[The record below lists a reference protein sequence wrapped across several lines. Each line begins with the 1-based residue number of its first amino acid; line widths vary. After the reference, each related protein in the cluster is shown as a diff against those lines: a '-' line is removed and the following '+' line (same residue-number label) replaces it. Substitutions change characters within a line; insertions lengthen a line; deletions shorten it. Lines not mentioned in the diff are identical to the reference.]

1 MRRIY
6 FQKRSKNL
14 LKAKTL
20 YIAFEGVDT
29 CGKTTQIG
37 LLQKAYP
44 DFVFTK
50 EPGGTELG
58 LKIRELALHHQ
69 NIDDKSR
76 FFLFLADRSEHV
88 AKIIRPN
95 TDRTI
100 ISDRSIVSGLAYS
113 SFNGYDEQTAKSI
126 SLFAVD
132 NILPDLVVILWL
144 DRATIESRLSTKKAD
159 EIEKQ
164 GITRLL
170 EIQAQMPKICDDF
183 GIKYEIIE
191 ASKTIDEIHN
201 IIKAKL

>member
-1 MRRIY
+1 
-6 FQKRSKNL
+6 
-14 LKAKTL
+14 L

-29 CGKTTQIG
+29 CGKTTQIA
-37 LLQKAYP
+37 LLQNAYP
-44 DFVFTK
+44 SFVFTK

-58 LKIRELALHHQ
+58 LKIRELALHYP
-69 NIDDKSR
+69 NIDEKSR

-95 TDRTI
+95 TSGTI
-100 ISDRSIVSGLAYS
+100 ISDRSVVSGLAYS
-113 SFNGYDEQTAKSI
+113 SFNGYTEETAKLI

-132 NILPDLVVILWL
+132 NILPDLVIILWL
-144 DRATIESRLSTKKAD
+144 DEATINARLSMKTAD

-170 EIQAQMPKICDDF
+170 EIQAKMPQICDNL
-183 GIKYEIIE
+183 GITYEIIE

-201 IIKAKL
+201 IIKAKLQ

>member
-1 MRRIY
+1 
-6 FQKRSKNL
+6 
-14 LKAKTL
+14 L

-37 LLQKAYP
+37 LLQKTYP

-58 LKIRELALHHQ
+58 LKVRELALHHP
-69 NIDDKSR
+69 NIDEKSR

-88 AKIIRPN
+88 AKVIRPN
-95 TDRTI
+95 TGRTI

-113 SFNGYDEQTAKSI
+113 SFCGYDENTAKSI

-132 NILPDLVVILWL
+132 NTLPDLVIILWL
-144 DRATIESRLSTKKAD
+144 DKATIEARLSTKTVD

-164 GITRLL
+164 GIDRLL
-170 EIQAQMPKICDDF
+170 EIQAKMPQICDNL
-183 GIKYEIIE
+183 GIKYEIVE

-201 IIKAKL
+201 TIKAKL